1 MTTFYCSVG
10 PPIPFRVSP
19 EVKTKII
26 RTAVACKA
34 GIHYEQGLC
43 NKTDSLNTRTYLPSI
58 PEAGQTY
65 SLS

>member
-58 PEAGQTY
+58 PEAEQT
-65 SLS
+65 SF